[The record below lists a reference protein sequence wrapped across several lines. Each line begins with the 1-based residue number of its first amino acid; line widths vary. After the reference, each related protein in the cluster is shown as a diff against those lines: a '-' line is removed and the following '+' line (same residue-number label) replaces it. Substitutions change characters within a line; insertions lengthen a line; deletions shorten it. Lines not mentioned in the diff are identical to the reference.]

1 MNRPALAGLALA
13 LAALPLVALAQ
24 QAAPPAG
31 PPAQPPPVAPGA
43 GPARIAYPKGFA
55 TDFVRYNVVDRFDT
69 KRARFMYV
77 DRAAAA
83 AAKAGEALPDG
94 IVVVMED
101 HEVELDAAGAP
112 ALDAAGRMKPTAR
125 VTAVAVME
133 KRKGW
138 GELIPANLRN
148 GDWDYAS
155 FRPDGS
161 VNPGANYAA
170 CFGCHL
176 PKRDRDFTFTTFI
189 NATKDGLKAY

>member
-1 MNRPALAGLALA
+1 MTRFALSAAALA
-13 LAALPLVALAQ
+13 LVAAPLLALAQ
-24 QAAPPAG
+24 QAAPPAA
-31 PPAQPPPVAPGA
+31 PPAPPPPVAPGA
-43 GPARIAYPKGFA
+43 GPARIAYPKGFE
-55 TDFVRYNVVDRFDT
+55 TGFIRYSVVDRFDT
-69 KRARFMYV
+69 KRARYMYV
-77 DRAAAA
+77 DRAGAA

-94 IVVVMED
+94 VVVVMED

-112 ALDAAGRMKPTAR
+112 VLDSAGRMKPTAR

-161 VNPGANYAA
+161 VNPGANLAA
-170 CFGCHL
+170 CFTCHL
-176 PKRDRDFTFTTFI
+176 NRRDRDFTFTTFI
-189 NATKDGLKAY
+189 NAKDGLKSH